1 MTVLL
6 RSHLMRK
13 KNKPL
18 LRSLKQRRP
27 PVERQN
33 PDRTSV
39 QSLEAENLQFLR
51 ENNKLVDAED
61 ARVWVRKKRQLGT
74 SIKSKRRR
82 KKRK

>member
-1 MTVLL
+1 M
-6 RSHLMRK
+6 MK
-13 KNKPL
+13 KSQPL

-39 QSLEAENLQFLR
+39 QSLEAENLQFLK

-61 ARVWVRKKRQLGT
+61 ARLWVRKKRQLET
-74 SIKSKRRR
+74 NIKYKRRR
-82 KKRK
+82 KRK

>member
-6 RSHLMRK
+6 RNHLMRK

-27 PVERQN
+27 PVETQN
-33 PDRTSV
+33 PDQTSV
-39 QSLEAENLQFLR
+39 PSLKAEKLQFLR

-61 ARVWVRKKRQLGT
+61 ARLWVRKKRQLAT

-82 KKRK
+82 KRK